1 MCRKNHLH
9 GCCCLFFGLGLIVG
23 HCVSSWFVCCCGG
36 IALLALGFLHYAKK
50 MTFVCHKLVRR

>member
-9 GCCCLFFGLGLIVG
+9 GCCCLFFGLGLILG

-36 IALLALGFLHYAKK
+36 VALLVLGLCI
-50 MTFVCHKLVRR
+50 MRRR

>member
-36 IALLALGFLHYAKK
+36 IDFWLSDFALCEEDDIRLS
-50 MTFVCHKLVRR
+50 